1 MATLI
6 FSALGSV
13 FGGPLGG
20 AIGAL
25 VGRQIDSAIIGS
37 PSREGPRLKDLNVTT
52 STYGT
57 PIPRHFGR
65 MRVPGSIIWATDL
78 KEQRDTSGGGKGR
91 PSVTTYSYSA
101 SFAVAIGCGPVDS
114 IRRIW
119 ADGNL
124 LRGTALDMKTGGQMR
139 FYTGAG
145 DQAPDPLLV
154 AAEASGEC
162 PAYRGVAYVVFEDL
176 QLADFGNRIPTLNF
190 EVMLGDGAELNIA
203 DIVDGVIDD
212 ILANIPLSGI
222 EGISCEGPI
231 ADLVSQLSA
240 VLPVDCDVAEETL
253 TLTGQQMTVHEVGD
267 ATVTTADDGF
277 GGQQGFA
284 RKRQPTVENPPQLI
298 RYYDVARDYQPGA
311 QRVVGRPAPGQPS
324 SVELP
329 VACDAISARGL
340 IERAALNAAWAR
352 QTISWRT
359 AELDP
364 EVRPGA
370 LVHLPGQTGAW
381 RVTEWEWR
389 SSGIELTLW
398 RNPPLPIVSG
408 PSPSS
413 DPGRS
418 LSPVDEVAGPTVL
431 AAYELPWD
439 GSGTGDVPLI
449 YAAGSSFTA
458 GWQGAALY
466 LDSGDGQL
474 APLGSTGKPRALIG
488 TARAALP
495 PASPHLFDRANPI
508 LVQLAAPDQVLQ
520 DATVRQLAQGANRA
534 LVGEE
539 IVQFAHAVPLGSG
552 QWRLEGLLRGRGGTE
567 GAIHGHTAGERF
579 VVLDAIATALNGSLV
594 GASDTSTIAAIGLGD
609 ETPVSAPVQCR
620 GLTRR
625 PLFPVHTAATLSSDG
640 VLHLRWARR
649 ARGAITWLD
658 GVETPL
664 HEEFESYDVI
674 VGPPDQPYQV
684 WTVASSEYAIAAT
697 DIASLTASHPGALIS
712 VRQRGSYAVSLPA
725 VLTQL
730 S

>member
-25 VGRQIDSAIIGS
+25 IGRQIDSTIIGS
-37 PSREGPRLKDLNVTT
+37 PSREGPRLKDLSVTT
-52 STYGT
+52 STYGM

-65 MRVPGSIIWATDL
+65 MRVAGSIIWATDL
-78 KEQRDTSGGGKGR
+78 KEQRSSSGGGKGR

-101 SFAVAIGCGPVDS
+101 SFAVAIGSGPVDS
-114 IRRIW
+114 IGRIW

-124 LRGTALDMKTGGQMR
+124 LRGASFDMKTGGQIR
-139 FYTGAG
+139 FHTGAG
-145 DQAPDPLLV
+145 DQAPDPLLA
-154 AAEASGEC
+154 AAEAAGQC
-162 PAYRGVAYVVFEDL
+162 PAYRGIAYVVFEDL

-190 EVMLGDGAELNIA
+190 EVMLGDGADLNMKS
-203 DIVDGVIDD
+203 IVDGVIDD
-212 ILANIPLSGI
+212 IEANVPLSGI
-222 EGISCEGPI
+222 KGISCEGPI
-231 ADLVSQLSA
+231 ADLVSQLAA
-240 VLPVDCDVAEETL
+240 VLPVDCDVAGETL
-253 TLTGQQMTVHEVGD
+253 TLAGQQSAVHEVGD

-284 RKRQPTVENPPQLI
+284 RKRLPSIENPPQLI

-340 IERAALNAAWAR
+340 IEQAALNAAWAR

-381 RVTEWEWR
+381 RVTDWEWR
-389 SSGIELTLW
+389 ASGIELTLW
-398 RNPPLPIVSG
+398 RNPPLSIVSG
-408 PSPSS
+408 ASPSS

-439 GSGTGDVPLI
+439 GSGSGDLPLV
-449 YAAGSSFTA
+449 YAAASSATA

-466 LDSGDGQL
+466 LDGGDGQL
-474 APLGSTGKPRALIG
+474 APLGSTGKTRALIG
-488 TARAALP
+488 TSTIALP
-495 PASPHLFDRANPI
+495 PGSPHLFDRTNTV
-508 LVQLAAPDQVLQ
+508 LVQLAATDQVLQ
-520 DATVRQLAQGANRA
+520 DATIRQLAQGANRA

-539 IVQFAHAVPLGSG
+539 IIQFAHAVPLGSG
-552 QWRLEGLLRGRGGTE
+552 HWRLEGLLRGRGGTE
-567 GAIHGHTAGERF
+567 AGIHGHTAGERF
-579 VVLDAIATALNGSLV
+579 VVLDAVATALNGSTV
-594 GASDTSTIAAIGLGD
+594 GANDTSTIAAIGLGD

-625 PLFPVHTAATLSSDG
+625 PLFPVHTVAALSSDG
-640 VLHLRWARR
+640 ALHLRWARR
-649 ARGAITWLD
+649 ARGALTWLD

-664 HEEFESYDVI
+664 HEELEAYDVL

-684 WTVASSEYAIAAT
+684 WTVASSEHVIAAT
-697 DIASLTASHPGALIS
+697 DVASLTASHPGAQIS

-725 VLTQL
+725 LLIHL